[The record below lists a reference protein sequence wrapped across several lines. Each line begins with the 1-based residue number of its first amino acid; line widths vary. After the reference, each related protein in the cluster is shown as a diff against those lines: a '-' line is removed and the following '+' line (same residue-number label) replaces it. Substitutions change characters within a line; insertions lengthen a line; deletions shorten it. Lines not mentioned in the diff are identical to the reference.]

1 MKAEKLK
8 EKALELADLKKKL
21 EEADNDIKAKDAD
34 IVEKVKEIENLKGLI
49 KVPHL
54 KIFGLHIIKL
64 IKDANET
71 IEVRNGELDA
81 KTEELKSVMKKLVET
96 NAELSKVT
104 LTRE

>member
-49 KVPHL
+49 KVSTFEDIWITYHHFD
-54 KIFGLHIIKL
+54 KGRKRDNRSSKRGTGQ
-64 IKDANET
+64 KDRGA
-71 IEVRNGELDA
+71 EVCD
-81 KTEELKSVMKKLVET
+81 EEVG
-96 NAELSKVT
+96 
-104 LTRE
+104 

>member
-1 MKAEKLK
+1 M
-8 EKALELADLKKKL
+8 
-21 EEADNDIKAKDAD
+21 
-34 IVEKVKEIENLKGLI
+34 
-49 KVPHL
+49 
-54 KIFGLHIIKL
+54 

-104 LTRE
+104 LMME

>member
-1 MKAEKLK
+1 M
-8 EKALELADLKKKL
+8 DCI
-21 EEADNDIKAKDAD
+21 DI
-34 IVEKVKEIENLKGLI
+34 IN
-49 KVPHL
+49 
-54 KIFGLHIIKL
+54 L

-104 LTRE
+104 LMMT

>member
-1 MKAEKLK
+1 MK

-21 EEADNDIKAKDAD
+21 EEADNDIKTKDAD
-34 IVEKVKEIENLKGLI
+34 IVEKVKEIESLKALI
-49 KVPHL
+49 KVPHS
-54 KIFGLHIIKL
+54 KILDIDIINS

-81 KTEELKSVMKKLVET
+81 KTDELKSVMKKLVDT

-104 LTRE
+104 LLMA

>member
-1 MKAEKLK
+1 M
-8 EKALELADLKKKL
+8 DYI
-21 EEADNDIKAKDAD
+21 DI
-34 IVEKVKEIENLKGLI
+34 IN
-49 KVPHL
+49 
-54 KIFGLHIIKL
+54 L

-104 LTRE
+104 LMIIMMFRLFSQISLAKTRTKFSKFILLA

>member
-1 MKAEKLK
+1 M
-8 EKALELADLKKKL
+8 

-104 LTRE
+104 LMMA